1 MSNWIRSKSHAAGCV
16 FLFVVSVAGLVM
28 NGLAMRDGKEVNML
42 YMASMALLAV
52 VSLLWVVDFY
62 RKARKGED
70 SKENE

>member
-28 NGLAMRDGKEVNML
+28 NGVAMHDGKEVNML
-42 YMASMALLAV
+42 YMASMAILAV

-62 RKARKGED
+62 RKSRQGD
-70 SKENE
+70 KE